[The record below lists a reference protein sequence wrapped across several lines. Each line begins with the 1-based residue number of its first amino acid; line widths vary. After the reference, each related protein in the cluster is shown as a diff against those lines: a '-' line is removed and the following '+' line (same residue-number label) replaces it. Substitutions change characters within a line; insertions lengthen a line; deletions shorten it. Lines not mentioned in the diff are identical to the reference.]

1 MFLQPTGS
9 EGIIKEMIGYNISQ
23 ILAEDTLLRPGCGD
37 PAAEEVPGG
46 HTAEYEDVPDLM
58 TVTVEIHV
66 PRDQSLGV
74 VRDVEEEADAGY
86 NIREDHP
93 VDHLEQ
99 QRK

>member
-1 MFLQPTGS
+1 
-9 EGIIKEMIGYNISQ
+9 MIGYNISQ
-23 ILAEDTLLRPGCGD
+23 ILAEDTLLWPGGGD
-37 PAAEEVPGG
+37 PATEEVPRG

-66 PRDQSLGV
+66 SRDQSLGV

-86 NIREDHP
+86 NIREHHP
-93 VDHLEQ
+93 VDHLQ